1 MLPESALRTLYF
13 TLINSHLIYALPAY
27 GCADKAVLKPL
38 IQIKKKAVR
47 IISGSKWNAHCEPL
61 FKRLGILRFEDM
73 IEYSQLEFM
82 YFWEHKRLPISFLD
96 TWKRKNDVMSL
107 ENYSLRN
114 ALDLHTDT
122 SRLTFSQKLPIYCFP
137 VTWNNLEVDLR
148 QMWPPSLFKKQLKSQ
163 MLEKLRDSVNCEN
176 PFCPDC
182 FSSS

>member
-1 MLPESALRTLYF
+1 MDRS
-13 TLINSHLIYALPAY
+13 
-27 GCADKAVLKPL
+27 VLKPL
-38 IQIKKKAVR
+38 IQLQKKAVR

-61 FKRLGILRFEDM
+61 FKRQGILKFEDM
-73 IEYSQLEFM
+73 VEIEYFQLEFM
-82 YFWEHKRLPISFLD
+82 YYWEHKRLPISFSD

-107 ENYSLRN
+107 ETYSLRN
-114 ALDLHTDT
+114 ALDLHTET

-137 VTWNNLEVDLR
+137 VTWNTLEVDLR